1 MDWYYFHLYLC
12 LDNKILMKKT
22 IIISLC
28 FICFILNTN
37 AQNKTTKDF
46 NLPITTTVF
55 VTGVL
60 KYNGET
66 KQITP
71 TEQIQYEF
79 KNGLLIKEMEAK
91 VIGSLKL
98 GSQKIYTYNTNNELT
113 NISDSGGIVDGGA
126 SHKDFKI
133 TYTKT
138 GNTLYIYRNSQS
150 YMIKIYNTN
159 GKLLEEHFY
168 DYQSKYIFSKHIYK
182 DGIKITQKLNS
193 ENKVTEEITEY
204 LNKNNEPLVKVFFEP
219 SKPRFITVTYYTY
232 SANGDLQS
240 STEYT
245 YYKDKLKPNFEFF
258 KDGKPTEVPKEA
270 LAYKPTTISYHNY
283 SEGSSWAA
291 RIKDKAPYEEIEV
304 EIRALQTSDG
314 KQNNMINNQ
323 TAFMAFLDTTYKKIK
338 ASK

>member
-1 MDWYYFHLYLC
+1 MLKQQQEIMKNLLIASLC
-12 LDNKILMKKT
+12 L
-22 IIISLC
+22 
-28 FICFILNTN
+28 ICFIFNTN

-126 SHKDFKI
+126 SHQDYKI
-133 TYTKT
+133 TYSKT
-138 GNTLYIYRNSQS
+138 GNSVYIYRNSQS

-193 ENKVTEEITEY
+193 ENKVTEETTEY
-204 LNKNNEPLVKVFFEP
+204 LNKNNEPLVKVVFVP
-219 SKPRFITVTYYTY
+219 SNSYRSTVTYYTY
-232 SANGDLQS
+232 SANGDLQ
-240 STEYT
+240 TTTTCIYNR
-245 YYKDKLKPNFEFF
+245 DKLKANFEYF
-258 KDGKPTEVPKEA
+258 KDGKATEVPKEA
-270 LAYKPTTISYHNY
+270 LNLTPTTTTFYNY
-283 SEGSSWAA
+283 SEGTTWTARASSN
-291 RIKDKAPYEEIEV
+291 IFSNEIEV
-304 EIRALQTSDG
+304 SVRALHSSDS
-314 KQNNMINNQ
+314 KQNNIINNQ